1 MYIRNNQTKYTHSKT
16 MIMKKTMMNLTR
28 LLTAFLA
35 LGYITVASC
44 SDDDDPDLP
53 PIGGF
58 NSSDEVAAANNVA
71 KWSFDN
77 TLTESKANL
86 TGTPTNTAF
95 ATGAKGQA
103 YEGSS
108 TQARYA
114 IYNVSPTVQAL
125 SSMTFSFWINAPANV
140 NNPNP
145 TPDQG
150 KGIQGIFSL
159 TDPTD
164 FWGGINLFIENN
176 ERNGVQ
182 NTDTL
187 KLKLFWRNQRTG
199 VVWQGQDPQFFVPA
213 SVGRWVHVAF
223 TYDATTSRVV
233 VYKNGV
239 KGGTGSLTGPYGP
252 FDGENTLYA
261 NDPGGVANPN
271 SAPLHGAIQLP
282 TAAKMIIG
290 ACQFS
295 TTPSLGS
302 AGAQPWATTFRGL
315 LDEFRIYNKAL
326 SSSEVES
333 LYQLEAAGR

>member
-1 MYIRNNQTKYTHSKT
+1 
-16 MIMKKTMMNLTR
+16 MIMKNAKFSSTKWLAG
-28 LLTAFLA
+28 LIA
-35 LGYITVASC
+35 LGMITVASC
-44 SDDDDPDLP
+44 DKNDDPDLP

-58 NSSDEVAAANNVA
+58 NSSDEVAGVNNVA

-77 TLTESKANL
+77 TLTESKGNL

-103 YEGSS
+103 FEGSS

-114 IYNVSPTVQAL
+114 VYNVNPAVQAL
-125 SSMTFSFWINAPANV
+125 SSMTFSFWINAPQNV
-140 NNPNP
+140 SNPNP
-145 TPDQG
+145 TPEQG
-150 KGIQGIFSL
+150 RGIQGIFTL

-182 NTDTL
+182 NADTL
-187 KLKLFWRNQRTG
+187 RVKLFWRNQRSG
-199 VVWQGQDPQFFVPA
+199 VVWQGQDPNFFVPA
-213 SVGRWVHVAF
+213 SVGRWVHVVF

-233 VYKNGV
+233 VYRNGV
-239 KGGTGSLTGPYGP
+239 KGGTASLTGPYGP
-252 FDGENTLYA
+252 FNGENTLYA
-261 NDPGGVANPN
+261 NDPGGANNPN
-271 SAPLHGAIQLP
+271 SAPLHGAVQLP
-282 TAAKMIIG
+282 TAGRMIIG

-295 TTPSLGS
+295 TNPSLGS

>member
-1 MYIRNNQTKYTHSKT
+1 MKRSKF
-16 MIMKKTMMNLTR
+16 NV
-28 LLTAFLA
+28 LLAS
-35 LGYITVASC
+35 VAIVSVFASSC
-44 SDDDDPDLP
+44 SNNDDPDLP

-58 NSSDEVAAANNVA
+58 NNSDEVAAANLTA
-71 KWSFDN
+71 KWAFDGS
-77 TLTESKANL
+77 LTESKGNI
-86 TGTPTNTAF
+86 TGTSTNTAF
-95 ATGAKGQA
+95 GAGAKGQA
-103 YEGSS
+103 YQGSS
-108 TQARYA
+108 TEARYA
-114 IYNVSPTVQAL
+114 VYNVNPNVQSL

-140 NNPNP
+140 SNPDP
-145 TPDQG
+145 TPVPG

-187 KLKLFWRNQRTG
+187 RLKLFWRNKRAG
-199 VVWQGQDPQFFVPA
+199 VVWQGQDPNFYVPA
-213 SVGRWVHVAF
+213 SVGQWVHVVY
-223 TYDATTSRVV
+223 TYDAASSKVV

-252 FDGENTLYA
+252 FNGENTLYA
-261 NDPGGVANPN
+261 NDPGGATNPN
-271 SAPLHGAIQLP
+271 GAALHGAVQLP
-282 TAAKMIIG
+282 TAGKMIIG

-295 TTPSLGS
+295 TNPSLGS

-326 SSSEVES
+326 SSAEVDA